1 MVELN
6 AKLIVAAH
14 TVCAASAFLAALVTG
29 YNLHFHKIVENAHY
43 GYPDEWFPS
52 VSATIG
58 DRYPERSI
66 FQILIALTAF
76 PRFLLLLSHYYINGS
91 LTTFIIGTARTV
103 TCGGWVYITSTDDHD
118 IHDIFMIAYI
128 ILTLPWYILVTKHS
142 NYKQAKT
149 IVGTTFFSTLVPMI
163 YWYIQH
169 QVHHVAGAYSIYAY
183 FEWSLIILDITFDA
197 TAYKDFKKLTFTLK
211 HDANEAGKWFFKINN
226 QQNDTMKNE
235 TIVEIDDEKIER
247 PIEAEVELD
256 EIIRAKG
263 IAAIEDHLISPK
275 IFTYDSFVYIT
286 VNIIESFIFWSN
298 LTSLTCS
305 VWHFPLWY
313 MGISGYEAAILGF
326 MGPVILAIPYMSS
339 AVTQYGALLG
349 GLITI
354 GAYLIDTPEPRL
366 ITICVGTIFSMATF
380 AQYLRKLTNA
390 QLNFSFAI
398 TWSLGLIFTLIIKM
412 WFFSNNPTWAIM
424 KEETGGYN
432 KTAIVISTV
441 IGMIYPYINSIH
453 MKQEKPMVSGC
464 FFKKFMLAT
473 GFGGLI
479 FSIHQSL
486 TDASTLIYWSWEGYS
501 KENQGPLAWPWASLT
516 IVVMLFGALTSLK
529 FINRPV
535 FPSLLLIIGT
545 IVLSIRSITG
555 WNKFIFGGLF
565 YALSIMW
572 LIPTYVSALG
582 YLGSTWVF
590 TLAFFY
596 HVIGI
601 LAHVWVVAY
610 AFVPMGWILRE
621 RIEVVLS
628 IATGMVILG
637 ALSVSNSFFL
647 PKSISFT
654 KKFGTYLTLYAFAAL
669 ALTSYCTYDLR
680 PTGVPTPYHPD
691 KKLITAGIWTIH
703 FGLDNDMWAS
713 EERMIELIKDLEID
727 VVGLLETDTQRI
739 TMGNRDLT
747 RKMAYELNMYA
758 DFGPGPNKHTW
769 GCVLLSKFPIL
780 NSTHHLLP
788 SPVGELAPA
797 IHATLKTYDDVLV
810 DVIVFHSG
818 QEEDE
823 EDRRLQS
830 QYLAKLMGST
840 NRPTFLLSYLVTDP
854 HEGNYNTY
862 VSELSGMHDIDPS
875 DDDRWCE
882 YILYKNIKRTG
893 YARVSRGTITDT
905 ELQVGKFQVLNDRE
919 LLEANDSLYTDEY
932 TEEID
937 DDGFKFPSMFE
948 GEGERD
954 HFYHVFDRPRYF
966 GFKKDEEQN
975 DE

>member
-654 KKFGTYLTLYAFAAL
+654 KKFGTYSTLYAFAAL

>member
-823 EDRRLQS
+823 EDRILQS

>member
-326 MGPVILAIPYMSS
+326 MGPAILAIPYMSS

-862 VSELSGMHDIDPS
+862 VSELSGMQDIDPS

>member
-326 MGPVILAIPYMSS
+326 MGPAILAIPYMSS

-453 MKQEKPMVSGC
+453 MKQEKSMVSGC

>member
-565 YALSIMW
+565 YSLSIMW

>member
-326 MGPVILAIPYMSS
+326 MGPAILAIPYMSS

-680 PTGVPTPYHPD
+680 PTGVPTPYHSD

>member
-565 YALSIMW
+565 YSLSIMW

-919 LLEANDSLYTDEY
+919 LLEANDSLNTDEY

>member
-326 MGPVILAIPYMSS
+326 MGPAILAIPYMSS

-354 GAYLIDTPEPRL
+354 GAYLIDTPETRL

>member
-432 KTAIVISTV
+432 KTAVVISTV

-516 IVVMLFGALTSLK
+516 IVVMLLGALTSLK

-535 FPSLLLIIGT
+535 FPSLLMIIGT

>member
-398 TWSLGLIFTLIIKM
+398 TWSLGLLFTLIIKM

-565 YALSIMW
+565 YSLSIMW

-919 LLEANDSLYTDEY
+919 LLEANDSLNTDEY

>member
-275 IFTYDSFVYIT
+275 NFTYDSFVYIT

-326 MGPVILAIPYMSS
+326 MGPAILAIPYMSS

>member
-275 IFTYDSFVYIT
+275 NFTYDSFVYIT

-326 MGPVILAIPYMSS
+326 MGPAILAIPYMSS

-840 NRPTFLLSYLVTDP
+840 NRPTFLLSYLVTDS